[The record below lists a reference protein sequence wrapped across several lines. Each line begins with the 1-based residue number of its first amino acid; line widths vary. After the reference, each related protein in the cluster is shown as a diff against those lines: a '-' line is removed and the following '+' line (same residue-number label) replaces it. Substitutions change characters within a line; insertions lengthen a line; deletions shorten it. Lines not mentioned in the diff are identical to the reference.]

1 MNSHHTHILLMETL
15 ISSLPPSFSL
25 SSSLALSLCLA
36 HSLLLLCMYVFPWQ
50 FHPNTAVKMVKEGDL
65 TNVREDG

>member
-1 MNSHHTHILLMETL
+1 MNCHHIHILLMETL
-15 ISSLPPSFSL
+15 ISSLPPFSL
-25 SSSLALSLCLA
+25 PSSLPLSLSLA
-36 HSLLLLCMYVFPWQ
+36 YSLLLLCMYVFPWQ